1 MNIGKFGM
9 AAITI
14 AAAITPAISNATPE
28 RASVASCAQAFAST
42 LAANGASPSKFTVTF
57 KNEADSSVLV
67 SFYSREFSYNLEARD
82 PKTHAT
88 LARATCTANR
98 DGAVLQFTR
107 LSDTDAAK
115 LAAR

>member
-82 PKTHAT
+82 PKTG
-88 LARATCTANR
+88 LAIGRASCSADSR
-98 DGAVLQFTR
+98 GAIIVFTTIPLDR
-107 LSDTDAAK
+107 K